1 MTLEAVPNGGGWL
14 YQAAVCTTS
23 AWCGQRR
30 AIRLSLRSPRLLV
43 SGFCNGRTLCH
54 HGSFC
59 KRKMGGTGCTTHT
72 FSPLRHSGDILLAA
86 VVRWGKASVTQ
97 IGASEMVKMVGRG
110 RVCKVTGESK
120 VSSVSQCWNTVWC
133 GMVFG
138 RAVHLGVSTC

>member
-23 AWCGQRR
+23 ACCGQRR
-30 AIRLSLRSPRLLV
+30 AIRLSLRGLRLLV
-43 SGFCNGRTLCH
+43 SGFWNGRTLCH

-72 FSPLRHSGDILLAA
+72 LSLPCVTVGIFAGCGCAM
-86 VVRWGKASVTQ
+86 GEASVTQ
-97 IGASEMVKMVGRG
+97 IGGSEMVEMVGRG

-120 VSSVSQCWNTVWC
+120 VSSVSQCWNAVWF
-133 GMVFG
+133 GMAFG
-138 RAVHLGVSTC
+138 WAVHLGVSTC